1 MPRLEV
7 FVKTSSRHVRLCR
20 NPGGVR
26 YRAIESERFSIFFHP
41 CHFGGMEA
49 STACYFAFALL
60 FDRLFPN
67 LNTLAHE
74 LFVVKQQMLLQSDIS
89 LLRAASLNVM

>member
-1 MPRLEV
+1 
-7 FVKTSSRHVRLCR
+7 
-20 NPGGVR
+20 
-26 YRAIESERFSIFFHP
+26 
-41 CHFGGMEA
+41 MEA

-67 LNTLAHE
+67 LHPLAHK
-74 LFVVKQQMLLQSDIS
+74 LYVVKQQMLLQSDIS

>member
-7 FVKTSSRHVRLCR
+7 FVKTSSRHVSLCR

-67 LNTLAHE
+67 LNTLAHK